1 MIGLWVGFLLL
12 VVGCLALD
20 LGVFRKSGEG
30 AMTLRKAMGWSLV
43 WIAAG
48 VSFAGV
54 IYVIYER
61 GLAGA
66 ILHTGG
72 SGGTPVHDGGQA
84 ALLYLTAYVL
94 EKSLSIDNLF
104 VIAIVFKNFK
114 IAQHHQHRVLYWGI
128 IGALVTR
135 GIMIGG
141 GLFLVERFTWLF
153 YVFGAYLIYQG
164 AKLLWEK
171 KEEDDE
177 DGDEGVVV
185 KTLRKSMPIAPEPAG
200 DRFMTVIDGKRYATT
215 AFLALVVV
223 EITDLMFAVDS
234 VPAVLAVATEPYIV
248 YTSNIFA
255 ILGLRALYSV
265 LSELMERF
273 EHLQYA
279 LAAILVYVGVK
290 LCLHGHVHIPSA
302 ISLSIILGAMT
313 IGIAWSWIKSG
324 ARAGEPG

>member
-20 LGVFRKSGEG
+20 LGVFRKRGES

-48 VSFAGV
+48 VSFSGV
-54 IYVIYER
+54 IYFIYER

-66 ILHTGG
+66 VLHTG
-72 SGGTPVHDGGQA
+72 SGGAVHDGAQA
-84 ALLYLTAYVL
+84 ALLYLTAYLL

-104 VIAIVFKNFK
+104 VIAIVFRNFK
-114 IAQHHQHRVLYWGI
+114 IAQPHQHRVLYWGI
-128 IGALVTR
+128 VGALVTR
-135 GIMIGG
+135 GVMIGG
-141 GLFLVERFTWLF
+141 GLWLVERFAWLF

-164 AKLLWEK
+164 GKLLWEK
-171 KEEDDE
+171 KDDDD
-177 DGDEGVVV
+177 DGEGFMV
-185 KTLRKSMPIAPEPAG
+185 KTLRRSMPIAPEPAG
-200 DRFMTVIDGKRYATT
+200 DRFMTVVGGKRYATT
-215 AFLALVVV
+215 AFLALIVV
-223 EITDLMFAVDS
+223 ELTDLMFAVDS

-279 LAAILVYVGVK
+279 LATILVYVGVK
-290 LCLHGHVHIPSA
+290 LCLHGHVHIPSFV
-302 ISLSIILGAMT
+302 SLAVILGSMSL
-313 IGIAWSWIKSG
+313 GIAWSWIKSG
-324 ARAGEPG
+324 ARAGETG

>member
-20 LGVFRKSGEG
+20 LGVFRKRSEG

-54 IYVIYER
+54 IYFVYER

-66 ILHTGG
+66 ILHTGEG
-72 SGGTPVHDGGQA
+72 ATIHDGGQA

-114 IAQHHQHRVLYWGI
+114 IAPQHQHRVLYWGI

-135 GIMIGG
+135 GIMIGS
-141 GLFLVERFTWLF
+141 GLWLVDRFAWLF

-171 KEEDDE
+171 KE
-177 DGDEGVVV
+177 DGEGEPDEGFVVRA
-185 KTLRKSMPIAPEPAG
+185 LRRWLPIAPEPVG
-200 DRFMTVIDGKRYATT
+200 DRFLTVIDGKRYATT

-223 EITDLMFAVDS
+223 ELTDLMFAVDS

-265 LSELMERF
+265 LAELMERF
-273 EHLQYA
+273 EHLSYA
-279 LAAILVYVGVK
+279 LAVILVYVGVK
-290 LCLHGHVHIPSA
+290 LCLHGHVHIPSFV
-302 ISLSIILGAMT
+302 SLTVILGSMT
-313 IGIAWSWIKSG
+313 LGVAWSWVKSA

>member
-20 LGVFRKSGEG
+20 LGVFRKSGES
-30 AMTLRKAMGWSLV
+30 AMTLKKAMGWSLV

-66 ILHTGG
+66 VLHTGPG
-72 SGGTPVHDGGQA
+72 GGTIHDGGQA
-84 ALLYLTAYVL
+84 ALLYLTAYLL

-128 IGALVTR
+128 VGALVTR
-135 GIMIGG
+135 GIMIGS
-141 GLFLVERFTWLF
+141 GLWLVERFAWLF

-171 KEEDDE
+171 KEGEDE
-177 DGDEGVVV
+177 SPDEGLVVR
-185 KTLRKSMPIAPEPAG
+185 TLRKSMPIAPEPDG
-200 DRFMTVIDGKRYATT
+200 DRFVTIIDGKRYATT

-265 LSELMERF
+265 LVELMERF

-279 LAAILVYVGVK
+279 LAVILVYVGVK
-290 LCLHGHVHIPSA
+290 LCLHGHVHVPSYV
-302 ISLSIILGAMT
+302 SLSVIIGSMT
-313 IGIAWSWIKSG
+313 VGIAWSWIKGG